1 MAFKTFTDGAVLT
14 DVDLNDYLM
23 KQTVIGC
30 TSGSRPLSPAE
41 NWIIAE
47 SDTDLV
53 LRYSGSAWETIADP
67 AAWKAWS
74 AYTPV
79 WTAASSNPAIGN
91 GTLSGRYLQ
100 IGKTVHYYGRILMG
114 STTTFGSGDWRISL
128 PVTAQ
133 TVSGSG
139 TAGAGTCGDA
149 SATSAG
155 SRPVTM
161 DLITSTTM
169 RLVSP
174 TGVVAG
180 TVPFTWTTGDDVRW
194 HITYEAA

>member
-1 MAFKTFTDGAVLT
+1 MAFKTFTAGNVLT
-14 DVDLNDYLM
+14 DTDLNDYLM
-23 KQTVIGC
+23 EQVVIGC
-30 TSGSRPLSPAE
+30 TSGSRPSSPAE
-41 NWIIAE
+41 NWIVSE

-53 LRYSGSAWETIADP
+53 QRYSGSGWEVIADP
-67 AAWKAWS
+67 AAWKAWT

-91 GTLSGRYLQ
+91 GTISGRYLQ
-100 IGKTVHYYGRILMG
+100 VGKVVHYYGRILAG
-114 STTTFGSGDWRISL
+114 STTTYGSGDWRISL
-128 PVTAQ
+128 PVAAQ
-133 TVSGSG
+133 TTPG
-139 TAGAGTCGDA
+139 TTGAATCGDA

-155 SRPVTM
+155 SRPATM

-174 TGVVAG
+174 SGVVAG
-180 TVPFTWTTGDDVRW
+180 TVPFTWTTSDDVRW